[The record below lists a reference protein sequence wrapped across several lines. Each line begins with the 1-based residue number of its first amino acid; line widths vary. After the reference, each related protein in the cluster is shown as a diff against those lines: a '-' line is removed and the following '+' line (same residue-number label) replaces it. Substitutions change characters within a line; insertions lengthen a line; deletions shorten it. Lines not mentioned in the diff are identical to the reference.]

1 MARAFYVRS
10 SGKKIGPLDKDQIK
24 KRLLSGTIRPE
35 DTVWAEGM
43 DKWYP
48 LRKVNLFQAVA
59 PKNPSSPDLMVLPSP
74 PRARPPLPPPLPG
87 KDSHPSA
94 PANTPE
100 LSKNDMKSKKASHS
114 ECEQSRSNRSMGARS
129 GKRNKTKGRGGFK
142 ILASVLGGLAAVL
155 VLAAGCFFG
164 PAMMGSGSDLPYQGF
179 ADHMARERKAE
190 WDRATASSRAFQELT
205 EQMVDD
211 MEKLLD
217 AGRAG
222 KGLGSMPIKLD
233 TPLKAFKTHA
243 KGGKQKALVREDAE
257 AFHAK
262 LVTQGNQFF
271 SSRQAPRLS
280 VDPSLSGEIGSGA
293 AEKIR
298 YNTIAHGFFLG
309 ASAAGI
315 PLENL
320 DFRPNIVT
328 ELETRGDIDHV
339 LILPFGLEAVGEV
352 PPNIREYA
360 IEALDQESKVLM
372 QGRIRSPVPLER
384 GKKVEVKGF
393 LCFNSP
399 GDIGRISRFMV
410 VKKPDEQFLEF
421 QRRLRKSLDSG
432 AADDLVTL
440 AKNMEAGW
448 SKHFLETCDKALQ
461 KAKPTTRVGIARALR
476 ETLKVNIDQE
486 AFALLEKLVLDED
499 TSVARA
505 AIRVGD
511 GLKPCPQQVIQKVM
525 RAASTRKD
533 DARGDAMAFIRGLD
547 PAVPENIE
555 MFLRESENTDH
566 GIRCI
571 AATFLAKANLEGSRN
586 LELGARFV
594 QDDQEEVV
602 LAGAKMIG
610 KQAKADRAKA
620 MALSIPLLG
629 NRFDSCRAMADEI
642 FREMEPFGQ
651 PDLTTLAGG
660 LEERAPLTK
669 CRIMEILS
677 AMKSDARSLASAV
690 AKGLTDEAEQV
701 RARSAVCIAAIQA
714 DYRMV
719 QRPLVE
725 AATLEKVPAVRVEAI
740 RTLSMIGRDAQVVGI
755 LFDGLANPEQT
766 VVNAS
771 LTGFSNLKP
780 PLGKDDL
787 PVISPRLSSQVLPVR
802 RQAYL
807 ALESTGTAGVTQAK
821 EVALGLTD
829 QDPSIV
835 LSSLKCAGQYPE
847 KIENGQKTVEKI
859 LDQRFADA
867 KDERHAVAC
876 LEYLTHFGPKAAT
889 AIPVLRRIV
898 KNADHNAKTVPL
910 LKLVQSIGKDC
921 HVMVP
926 ELTKLATNPQV
937 QGFVKNRQDAK
948 KLANI
953 ILKTNNNLALRDAL
967 ASTGTSGAKAL
978 GKNLFDP
985 DPVVKVFSLLSL
997 ENMGKDAQ
1005 TVMPLIFRLTVQEN
1019 AKNAAVWFQ
1028 AQLTYGKLQ
1037 EGGQV
1042 AANNTEEKP

>member
-10 SGKKIGPLDKDQIK
+10 SGNKIGPLDKDQVRE
-24 KRLLSGTIRPE
+24 RLLSGTIRPE

-59 PKNPSSPDLMVLPSP
+59 PKKSSSPDWMVLPP
-74 PRARPPLPPPLPG
+74 PNKARPPAPPPLPG
-87 KDSHPSA
+87 MDSDPSA
-94 PANTPE
+94 PF
-100 LSKNDMKSKKASHS
+100 SKRKNPKSEGDPTEPSPPAHKQ
-114 ECEQSRSNRSMGARS
+114 ERS
-129 GKRNKTKGRGGFK
+129 GQSTSARTGKKKKNKGRGGLR
-142 ILASVLGGLAAVL
+142 ILAFAGGGVAALL
-155 VLAAGCFFG
+155 VLAAGCILG
-164 PAMMGSGSDLPYQGF
+164 PAMMGGATELPYQGF
-179 ADHMARERKAE
+179 AEHMARERKAE
-190 WDRATASSRAFQELT
+190 WDRATASSRAFQDLT

-217 AGRAG
+217 VGRAG
-222 KGLGSMPIKLD
+222 KGLGSMPVKLD
-233 TPLKAFKTHA
+233 TPLKAFKAHA

-257 AFHAK
+257 SFHAK

-271 SSRQAPRLS
+271 TSRQAPRLS
-280 VDPSLSGEIGSGA
+280 VDPSISAEIGAGA

-298 YNTIAHGFFLG
+298 YNTLPHGFFLVVN
-309 ASAAGI
+309 AAGL
-315 PLENL
+315 PMENL

-328 ELETRGDIDHV
+328 EQETRGDIDHV
-339 LILPFGLEAVGEV
+339 LVLPFGLEGLGEV

-360 IEALDQESKVLM
+360 VEALDQESKVLM

-384 GKKVEVKGF
+384 GKKVEVQGY
-393 LCFNSP
+393 LCFHSP
-399 GDIGRISRFMV
+399 GDIGRISRFLV

-421 QRRLRKSLDSG
+421 QRRLRKSLDAG

-440 AKNMEAGW
+440 ARGMEAGW
-448 SKHFLETCDKALQ
+448 SKYFLETCDKAL
-461 KAKPTTRVGIARALR
+461 KTAKPTTRVGIARALR
-476 ETLKVNIDQE
+476 ETLRVNIDQE

-511 GLKPCPQQVIQKVM
+511 GLKPCPQQIIQKVM
-525 RAASTRKD
+525 RAASTRND
-533 DARGDAMAFIRGLD
+533 DARTDALAFIRGLD
-547 PAVPENIE
+547 PAVPENID

-566 GIRCI
+566 GIRRI
-571 AATFLAKANLEGSRN
+571 AATFLAKANLDGSRN

-602 LAGAKMIG
+602 LAGARMIG
-610 KQAKADRAKA
+610 KQAKADRSKA

-629 NRFDSCRAMADEI
+629 NRFDSCRAVADEI

-651 PDLTTLAGG
+651 ADLTTLAGG
-660 LEERAPLTK
+660 LEEPAPLTK

-677 AMKSDARSLASAV
+677 GMKSDARSLAAAV
-690 AKGLTDEAEQV
+690 AKGLADEAEQV

-719 QRPLVE
+719 QKPLVE
-725 AATLEKVPAVRVEAI
+725 AATREKVPAVRVEAI
-740 RTLSMIGRDAQVVGI
+740 RTLSTIGRDAQVVGI

-766 VVNAS
+766 VANAS
-771 LTGFSNLKP
+771 LAGFSNLKP

-787 PVISPRLSSQVLPVR
+787 PVIGPRLSSQVLPVR

-807 ALESTGTAGVTQAK
+807 ALESTGTAGVNHAR
-821 EVALGLTD
+821 EVASGLTD
-829 QDPSIV
+829 PDPSIV
-835 LSSLKCAGQYPE
+835 LSSLKCAGHYPE
-847 KIENGQKTVEKI
+847 KIEDGQKLVEKV

-889 AIPVLRRIV
+889 AIPVMRRIV

-921 HVMVP
+921 HVLVP
-926 ELTKLATNPQV
+926 ELTRLATKPQV
-937 QGFVKNRQDAK
+937 QGFVMNQQDAK
-948 KLANI
+948 RLADI

-967 ASTGTSGAKAL
+967 ASTGSSGAKAL

-997 ENMGKDAQ
+997 ENMGKDALQ
-1005 TVMPLIFRLTVQEN
+1005 EMPSIYRLTVREN
-1019 AKNAAVWFQ
+1019 ARSQAVWFQ

-1037 EGGQV
+1037 AGGQV
-1042 AANNTEEKP
+1042 AANTTGGKP